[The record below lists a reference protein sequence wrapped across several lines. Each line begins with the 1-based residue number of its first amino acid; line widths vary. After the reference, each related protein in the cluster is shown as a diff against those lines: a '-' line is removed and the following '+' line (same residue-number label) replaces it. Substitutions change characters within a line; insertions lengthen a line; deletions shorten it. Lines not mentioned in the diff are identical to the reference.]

1 MTGGFLQEQ
10 WYAAA
15 LSRNISTDETFAY
28 LTKCPIELKWEDNRC
43 DSEIR

>member
-15 LSRNISTDETFAY
+15 LSSKISTDETFAY
-28 LTKCPIELKWEDNRC
+28 LTKCPIELKWGIIDAIQR
-43 DSEIR
+43 

>member
-15 LSRNISTDETFAY
+15 LSSKISTDETFAY
-28 LTKCPIELKWEDNRC
+28 LAKCPIELKWGIIDAIQR
-43 DSEIR
+43 